1 MTAVYR
7 FSRVQRLLAALLLG
21 WVAGMLALPVSAQ
34 TPTPDLATYEQWLRE
49 ARIAAQRND
58 RLGLEQVAANLVDTT
73 TVMLPDETTVPV
85 DNQWLRAALDTAEP
99 DLQAID
105 RRLGALLD
113 ALAQPD
119 RTVPADAR
127 EQLRTILSRPPF
139 ATAEAGSGGLIAGF
153 FDWLFRLLARLFRPF
168 EVGAGTG
175 QALTWFF
182 AIVGGVLIIGVL
194 VYLLR
199 GMQFSLTRATEIADE
214 TDDPEANLTANTAL
228 QQASTLAHGG
238 DYRTAVRYLYLSSL
252 LWLDEHQLLRYDR
265 ALTNR
270 EYLERLRDNTEV
282 RAALSPIIDTFD
294 QVWYGHAPLDDEGF
308 AAYRRQV
315 DSLRR
320 SRVRG

>member
-1 MTAVYR
+1 MTLRYCLSWR
-7 FSRVQRLLAALLLG
+7 HRLLPALLMG
-21 WVAGMLALPVSAQ
+21 WIAGMLALPVSAQ
-34 TPTPDLATYEQWLRE
+34 TTTPNLATYEQWLRA
-49 ARIAAQRND
+49 ARIAAQRDD
-58 RLGLEQVAANLVDTT
+58 RLGLEQVAANLIDTT
-73 TVMLPDETTVPV
+73 MVMLPDETTVPV

-105 RRLGALLD
+105 MRLGALLD

-119 RTVPADAR
+119 RTVPKDAR
-127 EQLRTILSRPPF
+127 EQLHTILSRPPF
-139 ATAEAGSGGLIAGF
+139 ATAEAGGGLIAGF
-153 FDWLFRLLARLFRPF
+153 FDWIVRLLARLFRPF
-168 EVGAGTG
+168 DVGAGTG
-175 QALTWFF
+175 QAITWFF
-182 AIVGGVLIIGVL
+182 AIVGGLLIIGVL

-199 GMQFSLTRATEIADE
+199 GMQFSLTREAVVADD

-252 LWLDEHQLLRYDR
+252 LWLDEHRLLRYDR

-270 EYLERLRDNTEV
+270 EYLERLRDNAEV

-294 QVWYGHAPLDDEGF
+294 RVWYGHAPLDDEGF

-315 DSLRR
+315 DNLRR
-320 SRVRG
+320 SRG